1 MAKLDGKKILIAE
14 DDNLL
19 AQMLAKKLSAEN
31 GTVDHAAD
39 GEAALGMLKEKKY
52 DVVLL
57 DLMLPKI
64 DGFGVLG
71 SIGTI
76 DMAKGT
82 PVIILSN
89 LGQKADVE
97 KGTALGAKKFLIKA
111 ILSLDD
117 IADSI
122 LEVLK

>member
-14 DDNLL
+14 DDSLL
-19 AQMLAKKLSAEN
+19 AQMLAKKLGEEN
-31 GTVDHAAD
+31 GTVEHAAD
-39 GEAALGMLKEKKY
+39 GEAAMGMLKANKY
-52 DVVLL
+52 DVLLL
-57 DLMLPKI
+57 DLMLPKV
-64 DGFGVLG
+64 DGFGVLTALP
-71 SIGTI
+71 TI
-76 DMAKGT
+76 DMSKGT
-82 PVIILSN
+82 PVIVLSN

-97 KGTALGAKKFLIKA
+97 KGMALGAKKFLIKA